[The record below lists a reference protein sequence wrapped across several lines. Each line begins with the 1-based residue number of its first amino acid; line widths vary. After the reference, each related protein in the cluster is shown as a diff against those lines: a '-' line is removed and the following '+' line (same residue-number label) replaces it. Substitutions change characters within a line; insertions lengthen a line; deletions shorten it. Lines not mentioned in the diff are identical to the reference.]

1 MIPVLIGQTPRRCKP
16 LLMIL
21 RIWWTPSSIPHLIA
35 HRMHFVFKWE
45 CLHQCREIRQAFK
58 ILQDAVDT
66 KFGGGLKV
74 VGHIFFERGWCP
86 AIALP
91 KMFMQGMWGCCV
103 FSYLISHQN
112 KTLAQLYV
120 QRCKEFQKC
129 TATWCVEPQIYQKLT
144 TLLNNLSHRI

>member
-1 MIPVLIGQTPRRCKP
+1 MQTAVDDSAD
-16 LLMIL
+16 LMDTI
-21 RIWWTPSSIPHLIA
+21 INSTPNCPPYD
-35 HRMHFVFKWE
+35 FVFKWE

-91 KMFMQGMWGCCV
+91 KMFMQGM
-103 FSYLISHQN
+103 
-112 KTLAQLYV
+112 
-120 QRCKEFQKC
+120 
-129 TATWCVEPQIYQKLT
+129 
-144 TLLNNLSHRI
+144 